1 VITTRSQSR
10 RRPRR
15 RVDHTAR
22 NRRLAGLGL
31 AISLTLLLGARML
44 GSGHSTPP
52 QALAAPP
59 RVAQAPDGPPQ
70 LESLASAGSGLTI
83 DVPVRRSR
91 ITAIVYHGVGSDG
104 SIPLVPSGHQ
114 RNAGLLTTI
123 GNLLAGS
130 PSQTG
135 PQYYVDSGGAG
146 DATGSVDVGAVAGTG
161 VYSPIDGRVVSIRP
175 YVINGRPWGSV
186 IQIQPSAAPALIVTL
201 TNLVLAPAIQVGA
214 PVAAGQTRLGSVA
227 DLSKALSQVMAKYSS
242 DAGNHVHVEVS
253 QAPAS
258 IPLL

>member
-1 VITTRSQSR
+1 MITTRSQSR

-15 RVDHTAR
+15 RVHHAAR

-31 AISLTLLLGARML
+31 ALSLTLLGTRVFE
-44 GSGHSTPP
+44 SGHSTPP

-59 RVAQAPDGPPQ
+59 RAAQAPDGAPR

-83 DVPVRRSR
+83 DVPVRQSR

-114 RNAGLLTTI
+114 RNAGLLATI

-175 YVINGRPWGSV
+175 YLINGRPWGSV
-186 IQIQPSAAPALIVTL
+186 VQIQPSAAPALIVTL
-201 TNLVLAPAIQVGA
+201 TNMVLSPAIQVGA
-214 PVAAGQTRLGSVA
+214 PVAAGQTRLGAVA